1 MVEYSNSLRKLIE
14 EFKKMPGI
22 GPKSAQRLAFYVLE
36 SSLDEVKDLI
46 VALKEAKKNVKHC
59 SICHNLV
66 DEDPCQICSDKSR
79 DIDIICVVEEPK
91 DLMAIERSR
100 KFRGHYH
107 VLGGSLSP
115 LDGKG
120 PEDLKFEGLLK
131 RVKKPVKEVL
141 LAMNPSAQGESTL
154 IYLTRLLK
162 PLGVKLTRLASG
174 LPVGADLDYADEAT
188 LSKAY
193 EGRREVK

>member
-115 LDGKG
+115 LDGRG

>member
-1 MVEYSNSLRKLIE
+1 MVEYSNSLKKLIE

-36 SSLDEVKDLI
+36 SSSDEVKDLI
-46 VALKEAKKNVKHC
+46 VALKEAKKNVKNC

-79 DIDIICVVEEPK
+79 DLDIICVVEEPK

-115 LDGKG
+115 LDGRG
-120 PEDLKFEGLLK
+120 PENLKFEGLLK

-141 LAMNPSAQGESTL
+141 LAMNPSAQGEATL
-154 IYLTRLLK
+154 IYLTRLLN
-162 PLGVKLTRLASG
+162 PLGIKLTRLASG